1 MSPATGTYT
10 MHDSI
15 ENHARVWM
23 TLIAVSAAVDPVAE
37 WAPGRERRQVRGR
50 ARDRSF
56 TPDRFGPLFRAEQ
69 HPAGQMNAAGSM
81 TRMPSHQSG
90 VFGTSSVPRVT
101 NRVRCSS
108 SGYRPNCHTH
118 SKSPSS

>member
-1 MSPATGTYT
+1 

-23 TLIAVSAAVDPVAE
+23 TLIVVSAAVDPVAE

-69 HPAGQMNAAGSM
+69 HPAGQMNPAGSM

-101 NRVRCSS
+101 IIVCVARRADTDGIAIPIQS
-108 SGYRPNCHTH
+108 R
-118 SKSPSS
+118 PSS